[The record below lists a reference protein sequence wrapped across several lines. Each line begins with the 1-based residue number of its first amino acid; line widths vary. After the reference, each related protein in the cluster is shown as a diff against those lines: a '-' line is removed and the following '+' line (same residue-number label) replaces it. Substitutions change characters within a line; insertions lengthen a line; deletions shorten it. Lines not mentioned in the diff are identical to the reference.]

1 MAKGSRP
8 DLGDYLD
15 PDYIAKHLQTF
26 SDEGGGFL
34 FTDADIAN
42 PKYTSFNPTKFVMAG
57 SDLRSVVAKYQSTGD
72 VSILETALGYDLGY
86 LIGKNI
92 YMLPLDN
99 QKVVMPTD
107 NEGGANSLW
116 RPGGLTYPGGMREAV
131 LDNVPIFHG
140 NHASNLPK
148 AVKIQ

>member
-1 MAKGSRP
+1 M
-8 DLGDYLD
+8 
-15 PDYIAKHLQTF
+15 
-26 SDEGGGFL
+26 

-42 PKYTSFNPTKFVMAG
+42 PKYTSFNPMKFVMAG

-72 VSILETALGYDLGY
+72 VSVLETALGYDPGY
-86 LIGKNI
+86 LVGKDI
-92 YMLPLDN
+92 YMLNLDKP
-99 QKVVMPTD
+99 KVVMPTG

-131 LDNVPIFHG
+131 LDNIPIFHG
-140 NHASNLPK
+140 NDPTNLPN